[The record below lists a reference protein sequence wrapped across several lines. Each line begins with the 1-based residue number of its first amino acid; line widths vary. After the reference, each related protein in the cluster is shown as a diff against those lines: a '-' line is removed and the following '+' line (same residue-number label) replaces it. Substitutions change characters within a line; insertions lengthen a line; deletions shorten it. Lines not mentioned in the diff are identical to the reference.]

1 MASSYTS
8 RIRLEKQADGEN
20 PNSWGLILNQNVID
34 MIDDAV
40 AGYEIV
46 SVSSANVTLTT
57 NNGTADQSRNATI
70 EFAGALTGNVTITI
84 PSQEKVYFFRNNT
97 TGGFSVFVKTAG
109 GSSLGLIQEAN
120 TVVACDGTEIYR
132 ISTDLLTDTSPE
144 LGGDLGTNGFNI
156 KFPDSTGV
164 SANRLTFG
172 DARDLSVY
180 HDSSNSYIVDSGTGN
195 ITIGTNQL
203 NILNAAL
210 NENMAQFNA
219 DGTSFLNF
227 DGTIRLAT
235 TSIGVSVAGNLEVAG
250 TSATGQIV
258 ASFIQVSADPQIYV
272 GDAASV
278 DNAVILGYDRA
289 DNAGYLTVAG
299 DADTTLRVNNGGTVS
314 MSGAVSIA
322 GVLTAGA
329 TESQSANGYVKLPSG
344 IYIQWGT
351 NTASTGGGSTHSF
364 PVTFPSN
371 AWVIT
376 GSPNNDTTGVEIKVV
391 STSQFKLTSAGGT
404 PSINWIAIGN

>member
-46 SVSSANVTLTT
+46 SVSSTGVTLTT
-57 NNGTADQSRNATI
+57 NNGTADQSRNAAI
-70 EFAGALTGNVTITI
+70 EFAGTLTANVTITI
-84 PSQEKVYFFRNNT
+84 PSQEKVYFLRNNT
-97 TGGFSVFVKTAG
+97 TGSFGVFAKTAG
-109 GSSLGLIQEAN
+109 GTALGLIQEAN

-132 ISTDLLTDTSPE
+132 ISTDLLTDTSPQ
-144 LGGDLGTNGFNI
+144 LGGDLNSNGFNI

-164 SANRLTFG
+164 SANRLYFG
-172 DARDLSVY
+172 DSRDLSVY
-180 HDSSNSYIVDSGTGN
+180 HDSNNSFIVDSGTGN

-203 NILNAAL
+203 NVLNAATT
-210 NENMAQFNA
+210 ENMAQFNA
-219 DGTSFLNF
+219 GGHSILYFDNTS
-227 DGTIRLAT
+227 RLAT

-299 DADTTLRVNNGGTVS
+299 DADTTLRINNGGTVS

-364 PVTFPSN
+364 PFTFPSN

-376 GSPNNDTTGVEIKVV
+376 GSPNNDTTGVEMKIV
-391 STSQFKLTSAGGT
+391 SLSQFKLTSAGGT
-404 PSINWIAIGN
+404 PSIHWIAIGN